1 MDKKAQGLP
10 ITTIILAILG
20 IVVLVI
26 LFAILTGRMAIFA
39 GAANEC
45 PGVCIATA
53 TYVREMG
60 VTPTTGV
67 LETDRQC
74 NDVTEKKLYGNFIAQ
89 GIRSE
94 PDNKPI
100 VCSSCCQRIA

>member
-45 PGVCIATA
+45 PGVCLAH
-53 TYVREMG
+53 
-60 VTPTTGV
+60 PTDVQKVEASPAAGV
-67 LETDRQC
+67 LETDRADC
-74 NDVTEKKLYGNFIAQ
+74 NPVTEKQLYGSFIAS
-89 GIRSE
+89 GIRGK
-94 PDNKPI
+94 DNKPV
-100 VCSSCCQRIA
+100 VCDTCCQRLA